1 MLGKSAEQACL
12 CVALYLKLKGINY
25 KRISSGLFFFFFFQ
39 TGERFGQVWNDKKN
53 KRRKKNG
60 CDFSSVVVSVT
71 VFEISHNCEF
81 CMLHFT
87 RNCTDVGYEL
97 VLKYPGVCLAVG
109 PKVHGWNESYKLWVV
124 VWSWIAQVL
133 VLNWSWTILVW
144 VSNLEWYGYGSV
156 IGLGLYNCGSCVSLE
171 FIT

>member
-25 KRISSGLFFFFFFQ
+25 KRISSGLFLSFFQ

-156 IGLGLYNCGSCVSLE
+156 IGLGLYNWGSCVSLE